1 MMKRLIQLLVVV
13 LVSVATTTPMKAW
26 GWETNIFYFS
36 DDTFQTYVGEWDQ
49 YCDLSQYSTGSTGP
63 WRVLDVYSCDTG
75 QQTQHRCQE
84 SDGMG
89 GWITVGCPPGV

>member
-1 MMKRLIQLLVVV
+1 
-13 LVSVATTTPMKAW
+13 
-26 GWETNIFYFS
+26 
-36 DDTFQTYVGEWDQ
+36 
-49 YCDLSQYSTGSTGP
+49 
-63 WRVLDVYSCDTG
+63 VLDVYSCDTG